1 MVADII
7 HNLRCAID
15 HAFWAVMINTFPA
28 GFPPKTDKLT
38 FPIWD
43 DPPSSKQ
50 LRPLKPLGQKL
61 IDAIKAV
68 QPYNNPTTAFPV
80 HELAIIRD
88 IDNGNKHKLLFT
100 LMSSLGIVEVK
111 ATGLGK
117 DYKNAPPITELY
129 KGEIKD
135 GIEVIVTTFEVPH
148 PHVKYECTKYVGIIA
163 MLHPIA
169 NRLGQDRDDYAALID
184 ALFVQARQTVNE
196 FVVMAA

>member
-15 HAFWAVMINTFPA
+15 HAFWAVLVDTFSA
-28 GFPPKTDKLT
+28 GFPPNTDKLT

-43 DPPSSKQ
+43 GPPTSNQ
-50 LRPLKPLGQKL
+50 LKLFKPLGQKL

-68 QPYNNPTTAFPV
+68 QPYNNPTTAFPI

-88 IDNGNKHKLLFT
+88 IDNWNKHKLLFT
-100 LMSSLGIVEVK
+100 LMSSVGRVNVK
-111 ATGLGK
+111 ATGLRK
-117 DYKNAPPITELY
+117 DYQDASLSEVC
-129 KGEIKD
+129 KGEIND
-135 GIEVIVTTFEVPH
+135 GVEVVVTTFDVPH
-148 PHVKYECTKYVGIIA
+148 PQMKYECTAFMGIIA
-163 MLHPIA
+163 MRHPVA

-184 ALFVQARQTVNE
+184 ALIVQARQTVSE